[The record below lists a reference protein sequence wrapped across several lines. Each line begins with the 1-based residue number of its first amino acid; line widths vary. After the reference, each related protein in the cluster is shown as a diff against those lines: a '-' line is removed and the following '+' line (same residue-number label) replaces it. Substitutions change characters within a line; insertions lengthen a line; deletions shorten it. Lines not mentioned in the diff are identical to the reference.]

1 MKSQRI
7 MNSLSLIVALLA
19 LIVAFGMGA
28 LSNARI
34 QAQEEDADPVAPQT
48 ALGTAFTYQG
58 YLKDGNLPATG
69 PFDFRFI
76 LYDSQTGGFQLGSP
90 IVRGLGVTEGQFSLP
105 LDFGNVFNGQ
115 KLWLEIG
122 VRPSG
127 SADPY
132 VTLTPRQ
139 EITAAPYAVYALNVP
154 AHDHFG
160 SEWIGSGSSG
170 LILYNNAANSE
181 YGIFSEV
188 VSPNGHGVYGNA
200 TSTSGPANGVT
211 GKTDSAVGAGGLF
224 INTAGGNAL
233 YAVGDVSQ
241 VADADGLVKAAIF
254 ASVGGQSPTLHRYFN
269 TIGGVSIAP
278 CGGLP
283 QFWTGCARLDV
294 NFDISNRYWVAM
306 STGNGYAHCVPYVS
320 GATEVLSCAR
330 YNSSGQLENG
340 DIMVIVY

>member
-1 MKSQRI
+1 MKSQRM
-7 MNSLSLIVALLA
+7 MNGVSLVAALLA
-19 LIVAFGMGA
+19 LIVAFGVWA
-28 LSNARI
+28 RSNPGL
-34 QAQEEDADPVAPQT
+34 QAQEAEAVPGAPQT

-58 YLKDGNLPATG
+58 YLKDGDLPANG
-69 PFDFRFI
+69 PYDFRFI
-76 LYDSQTGGFQLGSP
+76 LYDSQASGLQIGTP
-90 IVRGLGVTEGQFSLP
+90 IIQGLGVTEGQFSLQ
-105 LDFGNVFNGQ
+105 LDFGNVFDGQ
-115 KLWLEIG
+115 KVWLEIG

-127 SADPY
+127 STDPY
-132 VTLTPRQ
+132 VTLSPRQ
-139 EITAAPYAVYALNVP
+139 EITAAPYAVYALNIP
-154 AHDHFG
+154 THGHFG
-160 SEWIGSGSSG
+160 SEWIGSDISA
-170 LILYNNAANSE
+170 LTLYNNAPDGN

-188 VSPNGHGVYGNA
+188 GSPNGHGVYGNA

-211 GKTDSAVGAGGLF
+211 GKTESAAGAGGLF
-224 INTAGGNAL
+224 INTGGGNAV

-254 ASVGGQSPTLHRYFN
+254 ASVGGSSPTLHRYFN

-294 NFDISNRYWVAM
+294 NFDISSRYWVAM
-306 STGNGYAHCVPYVS
+306 STGNGYAHCVPFVS

-330 YNSSGQLENG
+330 YNNSGQLENG